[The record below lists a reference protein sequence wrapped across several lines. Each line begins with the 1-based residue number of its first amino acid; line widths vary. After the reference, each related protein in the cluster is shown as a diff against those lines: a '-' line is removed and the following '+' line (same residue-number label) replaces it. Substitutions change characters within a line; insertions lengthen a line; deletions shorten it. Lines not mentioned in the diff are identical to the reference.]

1 MSQPGQP
8 PARGSRPAR
17 RPPGV
22 GPATGSV
29 PAAEGG
35 DPTPPRGR
43 RRWVLPVVLVVLVLV
58 VGGAVV
64 GVLRAKGAAPTGTAS
79 TLVVPSPTPTV
90 QPVARTA
97 TSAFAAALPVSVL
110 QYALASSVNDDAW
123 LAKGALESYTETFT
137 DGSGTTLGL
146 QAGQWATPQEA
157 TAALGAL
164 TAAATPTA
172 AATTSPA
179 ASTEASAAA
188 SPAATAGDGTSGLP
202 RTGTVDA
209 AGQAVG
215 SYVIVDNG
223 DGTGTATWTNG
234 TALLQLSG
242 PVAEIARAYS
252 AFPL

>member
-123 LAKGALESYTETFT
+123 LAKGALEAYTETFT
-137 DGSGTTLGL
+137 DGAGTTLGL
-146 QAGQWATPQEA
+146 QVGQWATPQEA
-157 TAALGAL
+157 TAVLGAL
-164 TAAATPTA
+164 TATPPTATEAATPG
-172 AATTSPA
+172 AT
-179 ASTEASAAA
+179 ASADA
-188 SPAATAGDGTSGLP
+188 SGLP

-234 TALLQLSG
+234 TALLQLTG
-242 PVAEIARAYS
+242 PVVEIARAYS
-252 AFPL
+252 AFPV

>member
-35 DPTPPRGR
+35 EPEPVPGR
-43 RRWVLPVVLVVLVLV
+43 RRWVLPVVVVALLVVV
-58 VGGAVV
+58 VGAVW
-64 GVLRAKGAAPTGTAS
+64 GVLHATGTPTVTTS
-79 TLVVPSPTPTV
+79 TLLVPSPTPTV
-90 QPVARTA
+90 EPVARTA
-97 TSAFAAALPVSVL
+97 TSAFAAALPTSVL
-110 QYALASSVNDDAW
+110 QYALASSVNDDEW
-123 LAKGALESYTETFT
+123 LGKGALEAYAETFT
-137 DGSGTTLGL
+137 DGTGTTLGL
-146 QAGQWATPQEA
+146 QVGQWATPQEA
-157 TAALGAL
+157 TAVLGAL
-164 TAAATPTA
+164 TAAPATATA
-172 AATTSPA
+172 AATPG
-179 ASTEASAAA
+179 ASATADAA
-188 SPAATAGDGTSGLP
+188 GLP

-242 PVAEIARAYS
+242 PVTEIARAYS
-252 AFPL
+252 AFPF

>member
-8 PARGSRPAR
+8 PPRGSRPAR

-29 PAAEGG
+29 PVAEGE
-35 DPTPPRGR
+35 DATPVRGR
-43 RRWVLPVVLVVLVLV
+43 RRWVLPVVVVALLVV
-58 VGGAVV
+58 VGGAVW
-64 GVLRAKGAAPTGTAS
+64 GVLHAKGTPTVTTS
-79 TLVVPSPTPTV
+79 TLLVPSPTPTL

-97 TSAFAAALPVSVL
+97 TSTFAASLPASVL

-123 LAKGALESYTETFT
+123 LAKGALEAYTETFT
-137 DGSGTTLGL
+137 DGAGTTLGL
-146 QAGQWATPQEA
+146 QVGQWATPQEA
-157 TAALGAL
+157 TAVLGAL
-164 TAAATPTA
+164 TATPPTATEAATPG
-172 AATTSPA
+172 AT
-179 ASTEASAAA
+179 ASADA
-188 SPAATAGDGTSGLP
+188 SGLP

-234 TALLQLSG
+234 TALLQLTG

-252 AFPL
+252 AFPV